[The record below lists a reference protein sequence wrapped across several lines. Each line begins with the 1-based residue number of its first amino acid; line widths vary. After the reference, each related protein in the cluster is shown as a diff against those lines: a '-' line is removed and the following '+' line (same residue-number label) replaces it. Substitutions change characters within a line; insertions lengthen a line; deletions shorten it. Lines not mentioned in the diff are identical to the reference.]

1 MDGRL
6 DPTAHPLGS
15 MTVSGEFQTQAE
27 LLVPG
32 GVDCSERYV
41 VVEVVDVLLRRA
53 PAFGAGTGTRTR

>member
-1 MDGRL
+1 
-6 DPTAHPLGS
+6 